1 MKTCKK
7 CGEKIG
13 VFDSGY
19 DGICEMCWK
28 KELKNNSNDQE
39 NKDIKN
45 KISSALQNYASI
57 ITAVFI
63 FVGIGISIDVHSL
76 YPLIGAIIIGI
87 GQYLFLY
94 AIAEIIQKL
103 QNIEDNTRKWRD

>member
-1 MKTCKK
+1 MICKS
-7 CGEKIG
+7 CGNSFNG
-13 VFDSGY
+13 DSHLGL
-19 DGICEMCWK
+19 CENCWQ
-28 KELKNNSNDQE
+28 KEVKEEREDKDTKQKNNE
-39 NKDIKN
+39 NIKN

-63 FVGIGISIDVHSL
+63 FIGIGISIDVHSL

-94 AIAEIIQKL
+94 AIAEIVQKL
-103 QNIEDNTRKWRD
+103 QNIEDNIRR